1 MRNAAT
7 IVIGTFAYGL
17 ALGWWR
23 SPEMAVF
30 VAMKLPFVFV
40 ATAAVVSGFSWL
52 AALVAG
58 VDMRYREVFTH
69 MFDAMAVASK
79 ILLALVPIVLF
90 FVVSGAPDTGTRNE
104 MRFAHSCLML
114 MHLAVLSGAGVVGN
128 IRLYAELKSRN
139 SAGGSAF
146 C

>member
-1 MRNAAT
+1 MRNAAI

-30 VAMKLPFVFV
+30 IAMKLPFVFV
-40 ATAAVVSGFSWL
+40 ATAVIVSGFSWL

-90 FVVSGAPDTGTRNE
+90 SWFQVRRIQVQ
-104 MRFAHSCLML
+104 
-114 MHLAVLSGAGVVGN
+114 GVKCALPTPV
-128 IRLYAELKSRN
+128 
-139 SAGGSAF
+139 
-146 C
+146 